1 MIVSRNFE
9 EHFMSSALPFQW
21 YLLLESGRDPGED
34 SGRGLRS
41 LNLRP
46 QTAQETPEQDRSPQ
60 QEQAVFFFQAF
71 FIYLGGRATKK
82 SSIYYF
88 TPQCL

>member
-1 MIVSRNFE
+1 MTVSRNFE

-34 SGRGLRS
+34 SGKGLRS

-46 QTAQETPEQDRSPQ
+46 QTVKRPLNRTVHPNNSR
-60 QEQAVFFFQAF
+60 VFSFFQAF

-88 TPQCL
+88 TQCL